1 MVTLVSHWLARR
13 PELHTREVDTGM
25 YHVLL
30 GDISKENILKR
41 AFHHEVYQIIL
52 MLLQNGA
59 SPDVRPR
66 GKVVPT
72 HVRLPLILTAN
83 LSVSIRFPVF
93 GIKAAANG
101 CEAATLE
108 VF

>member
-1 MVTLVSHWLARR
+1 
-13 PELHTREVDTGM
+13 
-25 YHVLL
+25 
-30 GDISKENILKR
+30 
-41 AFHHEVYQIIL
+41 

-66 GKVVPT
+66 GKVVLT
-72 HVRLPLILTAN
+72 HVGLPLILTAN

-101 CEAATLE
+101 ETGCEAATLDAC
-108 VF
+108 